1 MKKCKIGLHHIPAI
15 LLTQAGPDKA
25 PASWQPP
32 LHSQTPQHSH
42 DPVLLLR
49 GHHGH
54 RLEEGALG
62 YSIRKSSRQQNC
74 ILRFSPVFY
83 RGTHIQ
89 IGRES
94 SSSSHLHQ
102 WLGAPCSPATWTF
115 VQPGVGF
122 LPSLHL
128 DGVSL
133 LHRTLPPGWRRGRT
147 NSHQSS
153 TRFSQRRDQVVQSY
167 GIHRIVSA
175 FALRVYCL
183 V

>member
-1 MKKCKIGLHHIPAI
+1 MKNWISPYAAI
-15 LLTQAGPDKA
+15 LCRQANPEKA
-25 PASWQPP
+25 PASRLSP
-32 LHSQTPQHSH
+32 LHSQTPQHPH
-42 DPVLLLR
+42 DR
-49 GHHGH
+49 HGD

-62 YSIRKSSRQQNC
+62 YSNRTTPRLQDC
-74 ILRFSPVFY
+74 ILRFSPVFH

-175 FALRVYCL
+175 LA
-183 V
+183 